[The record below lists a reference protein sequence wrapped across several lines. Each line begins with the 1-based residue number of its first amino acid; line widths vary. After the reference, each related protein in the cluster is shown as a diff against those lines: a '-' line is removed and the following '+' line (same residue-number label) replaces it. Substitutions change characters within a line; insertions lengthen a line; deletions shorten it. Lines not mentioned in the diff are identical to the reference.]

1 MDFKK
6 DIAIDGAE
14 AVEGVW
20 FKFGSDGA
28 QVRVARLNNV
38 KHIAASKKLGSGQRG
53 IANRYRSEGS
63 AALDKG
69 FAGVV
74 ADTLLKD
81 WKGFTMEGKEFAY
94 TRENAMLVLLGEEYA
109 EFTQFVLD
117 CAADHS
123 AFAKEDKV
131 ATLGKL

>member
-6 DIAIDGAE
+6 DIAIDGVE
-14 AVEGVW
+14 SVEGVW

-38 KHIAASKKLGSGQRG
+38 RHIAASKKLGSGQRG
-53 IANRYRSEGS
+53 LANRYRAEGS
-63 AALDKG
+63 AGLDKG

-81 WKGFTMEGKEFAY
+81 WKGFTMEGKDFPY
-94 TRENAMLVLLGEEYA
+94 NRENAVLVLLEEEYV

-117 CAADHS
+117 CAADYA
-123 AFAKEDKV
+123 AFGREDKV
-131 ATLGKL
+131 AALGKL